1 MHQIFQDLFASKSS
15 QACQVDDSQ
24 MALNCSCTIQEYE
37 RQQEDAALTE
47 EEKQARQQK
56 ADADQAA
63 MWESIGNVSLLPL
76 TLTVNPKL

>member
-1 MHQIFQDLFASKSS
+1 
-15 QACQVDDSQ
+15 